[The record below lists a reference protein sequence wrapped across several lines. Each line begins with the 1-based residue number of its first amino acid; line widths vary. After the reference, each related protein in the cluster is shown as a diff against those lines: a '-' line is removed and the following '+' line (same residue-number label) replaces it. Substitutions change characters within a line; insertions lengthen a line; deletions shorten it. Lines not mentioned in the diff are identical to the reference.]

1 MGPRTTPGDAKG
13 SADAVGAALERLYA
27 APLDAFVALR
37 RELAAELR
45 RAGETHASRTV
56 ATASKPSRTAW
67 ALNQVARR
75 KPELLTAVLE
85 ARATAVAS
93 QKSGEPTSV
102 RATARAYRERVSDA
116 VHAAG
121 EFLREA
127 GSQLTATQGR
137 RVGATVQALAGA
149 ADAKGSAR
157 LLGGQLV
164 ADVDVDD
171 PFAGLEIGP
180 ATERPAAAIPPPRD
194 DLAPRRAAR
203 AAAEAAARERI
214 AQREREKKA
223 LELENARAR
232 VRSLETELAEAR
244 ASARHAEVAA
254 TRAQSEA
261 ERARR
266 TADALEQRLEEA
278 RRALRALPS

>member
-1 MGPRTTPGDAKG
+1 MGPRTTADHAKA
-13 SADAVGAALERLYA
+13 SADAVGAAVERLHA
-27 APLDAFVALR
+27 APLAAFVALR

-45 RAGETHASRTV
+45 KAGETQASRMV
-56 ATASKPSRTAW
+56 ATAPKPSRTAW

-75 KPELLTAVLE
+75 QPELLNAVLQ
-85 ARATAVAS
+85 ARAIAVAS
-93 QKSGEPTSV
+93 QKSGDPTSA

-121 EFLREA
+121 EFLGEA

-137 RVGATVQALAGA
+137 RIGATVQALAGA
-149 ADAKGSAR
+149 EDAEGRAR
-157 LLGGQLV
+157 LLGGRLV
-164 ADVDVDD
+164 ADVDLDD
-171 PFAGLEIGP
+171 PFAGLELGP
-180 ATERPAAAIPPPRD
+180 APERRGAAIPPPRD

-203 AAAEAAARERI
+203 AAAERERI
-214 AQREREKKA
+214 AQRERERRA
-223 LELENARAR
+223 HELEKARAR
-232 VRSLETELAEAR
+232 VRSLETELTQAR

-266 TADALEQRLEEA
+266 AADALEQRLDEA
-278 RRALRALPS
+278 RQALRALPS